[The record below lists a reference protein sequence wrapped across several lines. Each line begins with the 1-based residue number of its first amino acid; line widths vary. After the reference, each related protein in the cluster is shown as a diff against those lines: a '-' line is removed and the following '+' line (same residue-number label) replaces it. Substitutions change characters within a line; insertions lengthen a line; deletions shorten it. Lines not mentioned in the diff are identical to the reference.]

1 MHALGRRA
9 ALAAPALLLA
19 ATARAQGQPITLVVN
34 FVAGGPSDLM
44 ARLLAPELAAALGA
58 QVVVKNTIGA
68 AGTIGAAEVARARPD
83 GQTLLLSPIGAIAI
97 QPNFRNDLPYRPTD
111 LQPICQIADTPVV
124 VMAAPG
130 GPRTMAEVASR
141 AREARGAFNFASTGP
156 GSMPHIA
163 TVAMARAMGVE
174 MTHIPFRGNAEAVV
188 ALMRGDVSLF
198 ADQPGTLRANNLH
211 AVAILSERRTPE
223 FPDTP
228 TLRELGHDIVYG
240 IWSGLFAPAGTPA
253 EFLARVDA
261 ACARALRQPG
271 VIEGFQRLAT
281 PIVYRNSR
289 DFTAFRDAELA
300 KFAGLMRA
308 AGIRPGD

>member
-1 MHALGRRA
+1 MRI
-9 ALAAPALLLA
+9 LAAFAVLLA
-19 ATARAQGQPITLVVN
+19 VALPARAQTGPITIVVN

-44 ARLLAPELAAALGA
+44 ARLLAPELSAALGT
-58 QVVVKNTIGA
+58 QVVVKNRIGA
-68 AGTIGAAEVARARPD
+68 AGVIGAAEVARARPD
-83 GQTLLLSPIGAIAI
+83 GNTILLSPIGAIAI

-111 LQPICQIADTPVV
+111 LVPVCQVADTPVV
-124 VMAAPG
+124 VMSAPG
-130 GPRTMAEVASR
+130 GPRTLAEVASR
-141 AREARGAFNFASTGP
+141 AREARGAFNYASTGP

-174 MTHIPFRGNAEAVV
+174 MTHIPFRGNAEAIVS
-188 ALMRGDVSLF
+188 LMRGDVGIF

-211 AVAILSERRTPE
+211 PVAILAERRVPE

-240 IWSGLFAPAGTPA
+240 IWSGLFVPAGTPA
-253 EFLARVDA
+253 EIIARFDA
-261 ACARALRQPG
+261 ACERALRAAA

-281 PIVYRNSR
+281 PIVYRNAT
-289 DFTAFRDAELA
+289 DFLAFRDAELA
-300 KFAGLMRA
+300 KFARVMQA

>member
-1 MHALGRRA
+1 MRI
-9 ALAAPALLLA
+9 LAAFAVLLA
-19 ATARAQGQPITLVVN
+19 VAMPARAQQQPITIVVN

-44 ARLLAPELAAALGA
+44 ARLLAPELSAALGT

-68 AGTIGAAEVARARPD
+68 AGVIGAAEVARARPD
-83 GQTLLLSPIGAIAI
+83 GATMLLSPIGAIAI

-111 LQPICQIADTPVV
+111 LVPVCQVADTPVV
-124 VMAAPG
+124 VMSAPG
-130 GPRTMAEVASR
+130 GPRTLPEVASR

-174 MTHIPFRGNAEAVV
+174 MTHIPFRGNAEAIVS
-188 ALMRGDVSLF
+188 LMRGDVGIF

-211 AVAILSERRTPE
+211 PIAVLAERRAAE

-240 IWSGLFAPAGTPA
+240 IWSGLFLPAGTPA
-253 EFLARVDA
+253 EIIARYDA
-261 ACARALRQPG
+261 ACERALRAAS
-271 VIEGFQRLAT
+271 VVEGFQRLAT
-281 PIVYRNSR
+281 PIVYRNAR
-289 DFTAFRDAELA
+289 DFLAFRDAELA
-300 KFAGLMRA
+300 KFARVMQA